1 MINLLPI
8 EEKKNLTKEF
18 NFRVVSFYFFT
29 VAICFLI
36 GAIALLPSYFFFS
49 LKETIASNKL
59 EAIKAL
65 PLPVS
70 DKENTNIIKDTNK
83 KITTIE
89 NTEKTQFSVLDKV
102 INEIISKKMP
112 DIKLNFI
119 SYNIDKEGV
128 KQITLKGIAPD
139 RERLLVF
146 RRALENDTLFSK
158 VDLPISNFIKGS
170 NIDFNMNVTSF

>member
-18 NFRVVSFYFFT
+18 NLRIVSFYLYT
-29 VAICFLI
+29 LAICFLI

-83 KITTIE
+83 KIATIE

-102 INEIISKKMP
+102 IDEIISKKMP
-112 DIKLNFI
+112 DIKLNLI
-119 SYNIDKEGV
+119 SYVIDKDEV
-128 KQITLKGIAPD
+128 KQITLRGTAPD
-139 RERLLVF
+139 RERLIIF
-146 RRALENDTLFSK
+146 RRALEADPLFSK
-158 VDLPISNFIKGS
+158 IDLPISNFIKGS
-170 NIDFNMNVTSF
+170 NIDFNMNLTAS